1 MRDNKFPIV
10 LILVFAMVL
19 VAIILLAISF
29 FNEKSG
35 EKNYNKND
43 GLDLIVPILELNLN
57 STEADQ
63 ESVTIEVIAKT
74 EDKDGIDYIVL
85 PDGSSFY
92 GDSKAYEVTENGKYE
107 FKAYGV
113 NGASSKL
120 SIEVKNIKTVSANKP
135 YIPDGFE
142 HVLGEVDDGYVIQDK
157 YGNQYVWIPVES
169 GILTR
174 TTLTNREYEDSNS
187 TATGL
192 VNSVAKNFGFYIA
205 RFEASAYQA
214 NDVRFAGSV
223 EGQMPWT
230 NVTYQDAAEAA
241 NNTAISLQYPEDMV
255 TAISSSYAW
264 DTALTWID
272 QYIIN
277 YSTNTSYGNYSGT
290 VLPTGGTESD
300 RVKNICDL
308 SGNVREWTTEIY
320 KEVTTT
326 NTKKNTSTK
335 NSNNLEATDYVN
347 RVVRGGSAYIN
358 KVANSRNGYPE
369 NLTDEYWGFRVVLY
383 KNN

>member
-1 MRDNKFPIV
+1 MRENKFPVVIIIV
-10 LILVFAMVL
+10 LAMVF
-19 VAIILLAISF
+19 VAILLLAVSLF
-29 FNEKSG
+29 SGKSKG
-35 EKNYNKND
+35 KNND
-43 GLDLIVPILELNLN
+43 KKGDEDLIAPIIELNLN
-57 STEADQ
+57 TTEDNQ
-63 ESVTIEVIAKT
+63 ETVTIEVSATT
-74 EDKDGIDYIVL
+74 EDKDGIDYIEL
-85 PDGSSFY
+85 PDGTPIY
-92 GDSKAYEVTENGKYE
+92 AESKEYEVTENGKYE

-120 SIEVKNIKTVSANKP
+120 SIEVKNIRTVSAKNP

-142 HVLGEVDDGYVIQDK
+142 HVSGEVDDGFIIQDM

-187 TATGL
+187 SATGL
-192 VNSVAKNFGFYIA
+192 VNSVAKNFGFYLA

-214 NDVRFAGSV
+214 NDVRFAGSI

-230 NVTYQDAAEAA
+230 NVTYQDASDAA
-241 NNTAISLQYPEDMV
+241 NNTAKALQYPEEMI
-255 TAISSSYAW
+255 TSIANSYAW

-272 QYIIN
+272 QSVIN

-308 SGNVREWTTEIY
+308 AGNVREWTTEIY
-320 KEVTTT
+320 KEVNTT
-326 NTKKNTSTK
+326 NTKKNNK
-335 NSNNLEATDYVN
+335 NIDATDYVN

-383 KNN
+383 KNT

>member
-1 MRDNKFPIV
+1 MRENKFPVVIIIV
-10 LILVFAMVL
+10 LVMVL
-19 VAIILLAISF
+19 VAIILLAVSLF
-29 FNEKSG
+29 GGKSNG
-35 EKNYNKND
+35 KGND
-43 GLDLIVPILELNLN
+43 KKGSEELVAPIIELNLN
-57 STEADQ
+57 TTEADQ
-63 ESVTIEVIAKT
+63 ESVTIQVKATT
-74 EDKDGIDYIVL
+74 EDEDGIEYIVL
-85 PDGSSFY
+85 PDGNSVYAEST
-92 GDSKAYEVTENGKYE
+92 DYEVTDNGKYE
-107 FKAYGV
+107 FKAFGV

-120 SIEVKNIKTVSANKP
+120 SIEVKNIRTISASNP

-142 HVLGEVDDGYVIQDK
+142 YVTGEVDDGYIIQDM
-157 YGNQYVWIPVES
+157 YGNQYVWVPVES

-187 TATGL
+187 SATGL

-230 NVTYQDAAEAA
+230 NVTYQEAAEAA
-241 NNTAISLQYPEDMV
+241 GNTATALQYPDDIV
-255 TAISSSYAW
+255 TSIANSYAW

-272 QYIIN
+272 QTIIN

-308 SGNVREWTTEIY
+308 AGNVREWTTEIY
-320 KEVTTT
+320 KESTSTTT
-326 NTKKNTSTK
+326 TKKNNNK
-335 NSNNLEATDYVN
+335 NLEATDYVN

-383 KNN
+383 KNT